1 MQHVNNFM
9 INTFCTYS
17 INEIIRFVMRFIVEL
32 VVMALAI
39 MFAAYVIPGVTVA
52 GFWSAMLAGILIA
65 LANATVGTIL
75 RVFTL
80 PLNMLTLGLVS
91 FIITVLMVMLVS
103 NLMSGFSVSG
113 FFSALFFAILTAIV
127 QMILSG
133 LFGLNKEE

>member
-1 MQHVNNFM
+1 
-9 INTFCTYS
+9 
-17 INEIIRFVMRFIVEL
+17 MRFIVEL

-39 MFAAYVIPGVTVA
+39 MFAAYVIPGVTVG
-52 GFWSAMLAGILIA
+52 GFWSAMFAGLLIA

-80 PLNMLTLGLVS
+80 PLNILTLGLVS

>member
-1 MQHVNNFM
+1 
-9 INTFCTYS
+9 
-17 INEIIRFVMRFIVEL
+17 MRFIVEL

-39 MFAAYVIPGVTVA
+39 MFAAYVIPGVTVD
-52 GFWSAMLAGILIA
+52 GFWSAMFAGLLIA

-80 PLNMLTLGLVS
+80 PLNILTLGLVS